1 MYAKVENFTNEHQE
15 MARFAKLFAHPA
27 RVAIIEYL
35 ARENKCISGDIS
47 NELPLSRTTVSQ
59 HLQELK
65 NNELIT
71 GEIEGQTVCYCINWK
86 TYNKVQKMFTKFFDK
101 VVQHKNNCC
110 NH

>member
-1 MYAKVENFTNEHQE
+1 MYAKVKDFTADQQE
-15 MARFAKLFAHPA
+15 IAKYAKLFAHPA
-27 RVAIIEYL
+27 RVAIIEFL
-35 ARENKCISGDIS
+35 SKENKCISGDIS

-71 GEIEGQTVCYCINWK
+71 GEIDGQTVCYCINWK
-86 TYNKVQKMFTKFFDK
+86 TYNKMQKLFSKFFDK

-110 NH
+110 

>member
-1 MYAKVENFTNEHQE
+1 MYAKVEDFTTDQQE
-15 MARFAKLFAHPA
+15 IARYAKLLAHTA

-35 ARENKCISGDIS
+35 ARENRCISGDIS

-65 NNELIT
+65 NNELIN

-86 TYNKVQKMFTKFFDK
+86 TYNRVQKLFTKFFDK

-110 NH
+110 